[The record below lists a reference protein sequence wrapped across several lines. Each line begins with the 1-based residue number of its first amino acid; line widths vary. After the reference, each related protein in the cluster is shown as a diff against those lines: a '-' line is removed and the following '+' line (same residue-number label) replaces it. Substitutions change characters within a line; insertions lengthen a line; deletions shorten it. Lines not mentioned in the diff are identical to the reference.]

1 MECVTE
7 DIHEAL
13 AYFSNEVSQIN
24 IILAGILRIEYREF
38 LQNKSKYYQLAI
50 KALKEKY
57 NI

>member
-7 DIHEAL
+7 DIHAAL

-50 KALKEKY
+50 EALKEKY

>member
-1 MECVTE
+1 MESVTE

-24 IILAGILRIEYREF
+24 IISAGILRTEYREF

-50 KALKEKY
+50 EALKEKY